1 LEAKGIARSDH
12 AIRTKMEEL
21 LATAT
26 DQVLHET
33 GK

>member
-1 LEAKGIARSDH
+1 VARGAGRSDH

-21 LATAT
+21 LVTAT
-26 DQVLHET
+26 DQILHET